1 MRIAL
6 NARIL
11 QGPRTGIGHY
21 VAELAGALAAEPDV
35 ELALFHGWGW
45 SAALP
50 EAAMPG
56 YSRLTPL
63 LRKIPGAYQAR
74 RWMEQK
80 RFDQGRKQTIDLYH
94 EPSLWPL
101 SFDGPTVITLHDLTH
116 LHYPETQPPAR
127 LREIERRLVDGVQRA
142 SLILTDSQYIADEAQ
157 QHFGLP
163 AQRFVVAPLGVA
175 SRFHPREP
183 EAIDAV
189 LKAHGVEAR
198 EYFLCVGTLE
208 PRKNLTLAL
217 RAHAR
222 LPEAIRQRFPLLIV
236 GMAGW
241 QRDQFSEEMQRA
253 LATGH
258 VCLLGYLPDEQVAQ
272 LLAGARG
279 LIFPSLY
286 EGFGLPVLEAMAS
299 GTPVILTQRSAMPE
313 VAGAVG
319 NYIGPED
326 PDGLCEAMTRLIDDQ
341 AHWQACREAGLQQAR
356 LFTWERC
363 ATITAN
369 AYRQALGG

>member
-11 QGPRTGIGHY
+11 QAPRTGIGHY
-21 VAELAGALAAEPDV
+21 VAELATALARESDV
-35 ELALFHGWGW
+35 ELSLFHGWGW
-45 SAALP
+45 SSTLP

-63 LRKIPGAYQAR
+63 LRQIPGAYQAR
-74 RWMEQK
+74 RWLEQK
-80 RFDQGRKQTIDLYH
+80 RFDQRPAQAIDLYH

-116 LHYPETQPPAR
+116 LHYPQTQPPAR
-127 LREIERRLVDGVQRA
+127 LREIERRVADGVQQA

-157 QHFGLP
+157 AHFRLP

-175 SRFHPREP
+175 ARFHPREP
-183 EAIDAV
+183 EAIDQV

-222 LPEAIRQRFPLLIV
+222 LPETVRQRFPLLIV

-241 QRDQFSEEMQRA
+241 QREQFSEELHQA
-253 LATGH
+253 LASGH
-258 VCLLGYLPDEQVAQ
+258 VCLLGYLPDEHVAQ
-272 LLAGARG
+272 LLAGARA

-286 EGFGLPVLEAMAS
+286 EGFGLPVLEAMAC
-299 GTPVILTQRSAMPE
+299 GTPVILTRRSAMPE
-313 VAGAVG
+313 VAGSAG
-319 NYIGPED
+319 NYIEPDD
-326 PDGLCEAMTRLIDDQ
+326 PDGLRNAMSRLIEDP
-341 AHWQACREAGLQQAR
+341 AHWQACREAGLLQAG

-363 ATITAN
+363 AQVTAS
-369 AYRQALGG
+369 AYRQAMGG